1 MVPTIITLIAQ
12 LAPVVT
18 NLILQFKH
26 QDGSTTVVVL
36 LGQADAANTVNAT
49 NIAQFQALL
58 NTATPAKA
66 A

>member
-36 LGQADAANTVNAT
+36 LGQADAANTVNAK
-49 NIAQFQALL
+49 NIAEFQALL